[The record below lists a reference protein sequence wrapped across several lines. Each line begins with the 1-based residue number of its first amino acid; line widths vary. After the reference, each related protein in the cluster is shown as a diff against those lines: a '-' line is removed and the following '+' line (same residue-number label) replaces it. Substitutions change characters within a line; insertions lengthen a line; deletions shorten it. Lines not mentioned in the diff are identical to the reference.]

1 MIGRLSG
8 ALVERAI
15 DGTCILDVGGVGYEV
30 TVPLGTLGKLPAD
43 GERTT
48 LFIHTHVREDALML
62 YGFASL
68 DDRAAFRTL
77 LGVSSVG
84 PKVSLA
90 ILSSLDARALGTA
103 IALGDR
109 NAFKG
114 ISGVGK
120 KIVER
125 LLLELKDKLLV
136 SPSSAGT
143 LSAPAPT
150 NARPPTRASSDA
162 FGVVAGAL
170 VQMGYKPAEAER
182 AVARLAEHEESAGK
196 PAEVLLREALGLLR

>member
-15 DGTCILDVGGVGYEV
+15 DGTCIVDVGGVGYEV
-30 TVPLGTLGKLPAD
+30 TVPIGTLGKLPLD
-43 GERTT
+43 GESTV
-48 LFIHTHVREDALML
+48 LFVHTHVREDAITL

-90 ILSSLDARALGTA
+90 ILSGLDARALA
-103 IALGDR
+103 IAIETDDR

-114 ISGVGK
+114 IVGVGK

-125 LLLELKDKLLV
+125 LLLELKGKMLL
-136 SPSSAGT
+136 SPSSVGT
-143 LSAPAPT
+143 NSAPMA
-150 NARPPTRASSDA
+150 NTRVPVRAANDPYA
-162 FGVVAGAL
+162 VVASAL
-170 VQMGYKPAEAER
+170 VQMGYKPAEADR
-182 AVARLAEHEESAGK
+182 AVARLAELDDAAGK
-196 PAEVLLREALGLLR
+196 PTEVLLREALGLLG